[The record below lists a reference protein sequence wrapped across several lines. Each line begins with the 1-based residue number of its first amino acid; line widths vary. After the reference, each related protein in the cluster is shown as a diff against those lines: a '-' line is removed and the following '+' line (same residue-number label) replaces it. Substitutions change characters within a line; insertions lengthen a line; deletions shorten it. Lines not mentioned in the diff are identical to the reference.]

1 MTDAAGSG
9 GSRAAAKRLLRPFV
23 GPLVR
28 LRNDVTALLERQAE
42 LSARVEQIG
51 RAQDRLVAYQDR
63 FVEELRA
70 EYAELASA
78 AVGSRAMLDV
88 LADRGDEAGAGAAL
102 RRELDHAADRAIDSF
117 RSDLLGVNQA
127 IADLRSSNRLTQAM
141 VERAAGSASARGGQG
156 PDADEGAD
164 TAASAP
170 SSSVAGA
177 PSRAFTHPVPS
188 FDTLYRSFE
197 DRHRGS
203 VADIHDRQRDDY
215 LKLLR
220 SLPHDELPVV
230 DLGCG
235 RGELVDLLRHEGVD
249 ALGVDENVGQVM
261 DGETSR
267 FVHADLFDW
276 LDARDDASVRAVTSL
291 HVVEHLPIELQVR
304 LVFEAR
310 RVLVPGGVL
319 VLETPNIQ
327 SLAVGASNFWVDPT
341 HVRPVHP
348 LFLTYLFEE
357 AGFTEV
363 ASTPLH
369 PVGAEFRGPTELSPL
384 LDDLNQLI
392 LGPGDVAVMG
402 RR

>member
-1 MTDAAGSG
+1 MSDAAGSG
-9 GSRAAAKRLLRPFV
+9 GSRATAKRLLRPFV

-28 LRNDVTALLERQAE
+28 LRNDVNALLAQQAE
-42 LSARVEQIG
+42 LSARVEQVG
-51 RAQDRLVAYQDR
+51 RAQDRLLAYQDR

-78 AVGSRAMLDV
+78 SVGARAMLDV
-88 LADRGDEAGAGAAL
+88 LADRGDEVGAGAAL
-102 RRELDHAADRAIDSF
+102 RRELDHAADRAIESF
-117 RSDLLGVNQA
+117 RGDLLEVNQA

-141 VERAAGSASARGGQG
+141 IEQATRQAPAERRADAGESAESAAVPSVT
-156 PDADEGAD
+156 DAPVR
-164 TAASAP
+164 TF
-170 SSSVAGA
+170 
-177 PSRAFTHPVPS
+177 RHPVPS

-203 VADIHDRQRDDY
+203 IADIHDRQRDDY

-220 SLPHDELPVV
+220 SLPNDDLPVV

-235 RGELVDLLRHEGVD
+235 RGELVGLLRHEGVD
-249 ALGVDENVGQVM
+249 ALGVDENAGQVM
-261 DGETSR
+261 DGDAAH
-267 FVHADLFDW
+267 FVQDDLFAW
-276 LDARDDASVRAVTSL
+276 LDARDDGSVRAVTSL

-310 RVLVPGGVL
+310 RVLAPGGVL
-319 VLETPNIQ
+319 VLETPNVQ

-363 ASTPLH
+363 AATPLH
-369 PVGAEFRGPTELSPL
+369 PVAAEFRGPAELSSL
-384 LDDLNQLI
+384 LDDLNSLV

>member
-1 MTDAAGSG
+1 MTEAAGPG
-9 GSRAAAKRLLRPFV
+9 GSRATAKRLLRPFV

-28 LRNDVTALLERQAE
+28 LRNDVNALLERQAE
-42 LSARVEQIG
+42 LSARVEQVS
-51 RAQDRLVAYQDR
+51 RAQERLVAYQDR

-78 AVGSRAMLDV
+78 SVGARAVLDV

-102 RRELDHAADRAIDSF
+102 RRELDHAADRAIESF
-117 RSDLLGVNQA
+117 RSDLLDVNQA

-141 VERAAGSASARGGQG
+141 VEQAGAGAIPPGNAVAEPGADAGSPRTSTAPAAVDRGF
-156 PDADEGAD
+156 
-164 TAASAP
+164 
-170 SSSVAGA
+170 
-177 PSRAFTHPVPS
+177 RHPVPG

-220 SLPHDELPVV
+220 SLPNDELPVV

-249 ALGVDENVGQVM
+249 ALGVDENIGQVM
-261 DGETSR
+261 DGDASR
-267 FVHADLFDW
+267 FVHADLFAW
-276 LDARDDASVRAVTSL
+276 LDERDDESVRAVTSL

-369 PVGAEFRGPTELSPL
+369 PVGAEFRGPTEMSPL

>member
-1 MTDAAGSG
+1 MTDASGTG

-28 LRNDVTALLERQAE
+28 LRNDVNALLEQQAE
-42 LSARVEQIG
+42 LSARVEQVG

-78 AVGSRAMLDV
+78 SVGARAMLDV
-88 LADRGDEAGAGAAL
+88 LADRGDEGGAGAAL
-102 RRELDHAADRAIDSF
+102 RRELDHAADRAIESF
-117 RSDLLGVNQA
+117 RGDLLDVNQA

-141 VERAAGSASARGGQG
+141 VERAASG
-156 PDADEGAD
+156 
-164 TAASAP
+164 
-170 SSSVAGA
+170 VGA
-177 PSRAFTHPVPS
+177 PGDSDGGAAPDVGVRRVASEASTPDPAFRHPVPS

-203 VADIHDRQRDDY
+203 ITEIHDRQRDDY

-261 DGETSR
+261 DGDASR
-267 FVHADLFDW
+267 FVHDDLFAW
-276 LDARDDASVRAVTSL
+276 LDARDDESVRAVTSL
-291 HVVEHLPIELQVR
+291 HVVEHLPIDLQVR

-310 RVLVPGGVL
+310 RVLAPGGVL
-319 VLETPNIQ
+319 VLETPNVQ

-363 ASTPLH
+363 AATPLH
-369 PVGAEFRGPTELSPL
+369 PVAAEFRGPAELSSL
-384 LDDLNQLI
+384 LDDLNSLV